1 MKITRFVVAS
11 LFLFATALAA
21 PAFVSAQGQSNKTSS
36 LTVPVA
42 GTGSGSTFAGTF
54 QLQKFATDSTGQLVA
69 TGLLSGIVT
78 SATGATTSI
87 VRTISLPAAVGNSTC
102 QILHLDLG
110 PISLD
115 LLGLQVNLSE
125 VVLDITAQAGSGN
138 LLGNLLCSVAN
149 LLNNPSGLATLLNQ
163 ILAAL

>member
-1 MKITRFVVAS
+1 MTRFA
-11 LFLFATALAA
+11 LATALLVATA
-21 PAFVSAQGQSNKTSS
+21 FASPAFVSAQGQTTNKSS
-36 LTVPVA
+36 LAIPVA
-42 GTGSGSTFAGTF
+42 GSGSAGTFAGTF
-54 QLQKFATDSTGQLVA
+54 QLQKFVTDATGQLVA
-69 TGLLSGIVT
+69 TGLLSGVVT
-78 SATGATTSI
+78 SATGATTSV
-87 VRTISLPAAVGNSTC
+87 VRTVSLPAVVGSASTC

-110 PISLD
+110 PLNLD

-125 VVLDITAQAGSGN
+125 IVLDITAQSGAGN